1 MDYEAFKNHIRDNIS
16 DYMLFCGID
25 IEEIRFETTRRG
37 EGICIREIGA
47 EVAPVIYLESYYNK
61 YLAGADMDDIINDMV
76 DVYREGARTVIKHN
90 EFSGN
95 TYSRSNLFLRALNYE
110 NNKEF
115 LKDCIYERTGDIAI
129 EVRYLMMDD
138 GYSIGSTSVGN
149 ADIARWG
156 VSRKEIFEQAKE
168 NTPEL
173 FPIRYGTME
182 ETLSAM
188 TGQEIPDI
196 GMTMLVVT
204 NERKSNGAAYIAY
217 PEMIDSILQQY
228 GIEENCYI
236 FPSSIHEILVLPED
250 ENALSYYSDVVRDV
264 NMHEVSREDF
274 LSDNIYKFDA
284 KEKTITQLTDV
295 HREKTRERDNE
306 KER

>member
-1 MDYEAFKNHIRDNIS
+1 MDYEAFKNYIRDNIS

-47 EVAPVIYLESYYNK
+47 EVAPVIYLESYYNN
-61 YLAGADMDDIINDMV
+61 YLAGADMDDIIHDMV
-76 DVYREGARTVIKHN
+76 DLYREEARTVIKHN

-95 TYSRSNLFLRALNYE
+95 TYSRSNLFLRALSYD

-115 LKDCIYERTGDIAI
+115 LKDSIYEKIGDIVI

-138 GYSIGSTSVGN
+138 GHRIGSTSVGN

-173 FPIRYGTME
+173 FPVRYGTLENFLHVKTDE
-182 ETLSAM
+182 ET
-188 TGQEIPDI
+188 DI
-196 GMTMLVVT
+196 GMTILVVT
-204 NERKSNGAAYIAY
+204 NERGSNGATYIAY

-228 GIEENCYI
+228 GLEGNCYI
-236 FPSSIHEILVLPED
+236 LPSSIHELLVLPED
-250 ENALSYYSDVVRDV
+250 ENVLAYYSDVVRDI

-295 HREKTRERDNE
+295 HHERTRERDNE